1 MAKRLFILFLAVLLL
16 PLWAFAE
23 GNDVCLRIDRDNVTA
38 WKGRLANARHLNE
51 ERMSGC
57 AQFSVK
63 QFEKWAAALKKKSG
77 NVWIVDCRLETHGF
91 INGIAVSWA
100 NPLNNAN
107 LGKTAAEVE
116 DEEAALASLVGTT
129 VSACTMDTDPPAV
142 ATDFIVETWQTEREL
157 VEAQGFGY
165 LRLACPDHIWPP
177 AGAIDEFIAF
187 AKDLPEDAWLCF
199 HCHAGSGRTGAFMTI
214 WEMMQKPD
222 APLEDILR
230 HQAETGSSNLLD
242 RSASDTLPGGG
253 LPEGPALERKRA
265 TQQRIIMVRA
275 MHMYIRENCATNYA
289 VTWSDW
295 LAARSRTEVLQV
307 GQKLE
312 GEGMSSDPLVVSDAL
327 EALAPGRVVVLSGDT
342 VLFITVE

>member
-1 MAKRLFILFLAVLLL
+1 MAKRFLILLLVLFLL

-23 GNDVCLRIDRDNVTA
+23 GDDVWLRIDRDNVTA

-63 QFEKWAAALKKKSG
+63 QFGKWAAALRKKSD

-91 INGIAVSWA
+91 INGISVSWA
-100 NPLNNAN
+100 NTLNNAN

-116 DEEAALASLVGTT
+116 TEEAALAGLVGTT
-129 VSACTMDTDPPAV
+129 VTAYTMDTDPPKA
-142 ATDFIVETWQTEREL
+142 AMDFTVETWETEREL
-157 VEAQGFGY
+157 VEAEGFGY

-187 AKDLPEDAWLCF
+187 ARDLPEDAWLCF

-230 HQAETGSSNLLD
+230 HQAETGSSNLLT
-242 RSASDTLPGGG
+242 RSTSDTLPGGG

-275 MHMYIRENCATNYA
+275 MYSYIRENRTSDYA
-289 VTWSDW
+289 VTWSSW
-295 LAARSRTEVLQV
+295 LAAHSRTETLQV
-307 GQKLE
+307 GQRLE

-327 EALAPGRVVVLSGDT
+327 EALAPGQAAVLAGDT

>member
-1 MAKRLFILFLAVLLL
+1 MAKRVFILFLVALLL

-23 GNDVCLRIDRDNVTA
+23 GSDVCLRIDRDNATA

-57 AQFSVK
+57 AQFSVN
-63 QFEKWAAALKKKSG
+63 QFGKWAAALKKKSAH
-77 NVWIVDCRLETHGF
+77 VWIVDCRLETHGF

-100 NPLNNAN
+100 NTLNNAN

-116 DEEAALASLVGTT
+116 AEETALASLVGTT
-129 VSACTMDTDPPAV
+129 VTACTMNTDPPEPAV
-142 ATDFIVETWQTEREL
+142 EFTVETWQTEREL
-157 VEAQGFGY
+157 VEAEGFGY

-187 AKDLPEDAWLCF
+187 TRDLPEDAWLCF

-222 APLEDILR
+222 TTLEEILQ
-230 HQAETGSSNLLD
+230 HQAETGSTNMVA
-242 RSASDTLPGGG
+242 RSASDTEPGGG

-275 MHMYIRENCATNYA
+275 MYAYLRENRETNYA

-295 LAARSRTEVLQV
+295 LAAHSRTEKLQV
-307 GQKLE
+307 GQHLE
-312 GEGMSSDPLVVSDAL
+312 GEGMSSDPLVVSDTL
-327 EALAPGRVVVLSGDT
+327 EALAPGQVVVLAGDT